1 MPWCIRK
8 NGGKYGIKREN
19 TSQLVSRQRFGG
31 NGRQNHE
38 RAGLPFADQ
47 FYSALLNDAVADEVT
62 DKHKEILG
70 EKFAEAMTEYV
81 EEIKRAVSK
90 GLYRYAVHQE
100 IISRMMAE
108 HYGYSY
114 TDVHD
119 MMWEACKNVRRLR
132 GKVPLEQIL
141 AGYYTK
147 HQIETILP
155 TEEVYEEDF

>member
-1 MPWCIRK
+1 MESKEKIRVSLFLD
-8 NGGKYGIKREN
+8 RD
-19 TSQLVSRQRFGG
+19 LVETADKIMKERGYRSR
-31 NGRQNHE
+31 N
-38 RAGLPFADQ
+38 Q
-47 FYSALLNDAVADEVT
+47 FYSALLADAIADEVT
-62 DKHKEILG
+62 DKRKDILG

-147 HQIETILP
+147 NQIETILP
-155 TEEVYEEDF
+155 TEEVDEEDF

>member
-1 MPWCIRK
+1 MESKEKIRVSLFLD
-8 NGGKYGIKREN
+8 RD
-19 TSQLVSRQRFGG
+19 LVETADKIMKERGYRSR
-31 NGRQNHE
+31 N
-38 RAGLPFADQ
+38 Q

-62 DKHKEILG
+62 DKHKDILG
-70 EKFAEAMTEYV
+70 EKFAEAMAEYV

-90 GLYRYAVHQE
+90 GLYRYAVHLE
-100 IISRMMAE
+100 VISRMMADQ
-108 HYGYSY
+108 YSYCY

-147 HQIETILP
+147 NQIETILP
-155 TEEVYEEDF
+155 TEEVDEEDF

>member
-1 MPWCIRK
+1 MESKDKTRVSLLLD
-8 NGGKYGIKREN
+8 RD
-19 TSQLVSRQRFGG
+19 LVETADKIMKERGYRSR
-31 NGRQNHE
+31 N
-38 RAGLPFADQ
+38 Q

-62 DKHKEILG
+62 DKHKDILG
-70 EKFAEAMTEYV
+70 EKFAEAMAEYV

-90 GLYRYAVHQE
+90 GLYRYAVHLE
-100 IISRMMAE
+100 VISRMMADQ
-108 HYGYSY
+108 YSYCY

-147 HQIETILP
+147 NQIETILP
-155 TEEVYEEDF
+155 TEEVDEEDF

>member
-1 MPWCIRK
+1 MESKEKIRVSLFLD
-8 NGGKYGIKREN
+8 RD
-19 TSQLVSRQRFGG
+19 LVETADKIMKERGYRSR
-31 NGRQNHE
+31 N
-38 RAGLPFADQ
+38 Q
-47 FYSALLNDAVADEVT
+47 FYSTLLNDAIADEVT
-62 DKHKEILG
+62 DKHKDSLG

-100 IISRMMAE
+100 IISRMMAD

-147 HQIETILP
+147 NQIETILP
-155 TEEVYEEDF
+155 TGEVDEEDY

>member
-1 MPWCIRK
+1 MESKDKTRVSLLLD
-8 NGGKYGIKREN
+8 RE
-19 TSQLVSRQRFGG
+19 LVETADKIMKERGYRSR
-31 NGRQNHE
+31 N
-38 RAGLPFADQ
+38 Q
-47 FYSALLNDAVADEVT
+47 FYSALLADVIADEVT
-62 DKHKEILG
+62 DKHKNVLG
-70 EKFAEAMTEYV
+70 EKFAEAMAEYV

-100 IISRMMAE
+100 IISRMMAD

-119 MMWEACKNVRRLR
+119 MMWEASKNARRLR

-147 HQIETILP
+147 NQIETILP
-155 TEEVYEEDF
+155 TEEDEKEDF

>member
-1 MPWCIRK
+1 MESKDKTRVSLLLD
-8 NGGKYGIKREN
+8 RE
-19 TSQLVSRQRFGG
+19 LVETADKIMKEHGYRSR
-31 NGRQNHE
+31 NE
-38 RAGLPFADQ
+38 
-47 FYSALLNDAVADEVT
+47 FYSALLSEAIADEVT
-62 DKHKEILG
+62 DKHKDILG

-100 IISRMMAE
+100 IISRMMAD

-119 MMWEACKNVRRLR
+119 MMWEASKNVRRLR

-147 HQIETILP
+147 NQIETALP
-155 TEEVYEEDF
+155 AGDEEDF

>member
-1 MPWCIRK
+1 MESKEKIRVSLLLD
-8 NGGKYGIKREN
+8 RD
-19 TSQLVSRQRFGG
+19 LVETADKIMKERGYRSR
-31 NGRQNHE
+31 N
-38 RAGLPFADQ
+38 Q
-47 FYSALLNDAVADEVT
+47 FYSALLNDAIADEVT
-62 DKHKEILG
+62 DKHKDILG

-147 HQIETILP
+147 NQIETVLP
-155 TEEVYEEDF
+155 TEDEEDF